1 MANTITFVLD
11 SSEPNITDHT
21 TDLYSLTMPYTEG
34 AIVLDGSDNSIEYT
48 VSDEFIQL
56 TSNTVYDTSNIS
68 ITFDDVKDD

>member
-11 SSEPNITDHT
+11 SSEPHVTDHT
-21 TDLYSLTMPYTEG
+21 TDLYSFTQPYTES

-56 TSNTVYDTSNIS
+56 TSNTVYDTSNIT
-68 ITFDDVKDD
+68 ITFDDIKDD